1 MRSPRPAA
9 LVVGF
14 IFLVAASAVAGRL
27 FLPELSMPSVVP
39 AATATSEVDRAA
51 AARLGRDFDALAAS
65 IRSAGA
71 NELGPV
77 LKPSLTSR
85 VAALRNLT
93 RVTRLPTDAAGFYL
107 RALNLLDSA
116 IGRISDPLLAVVV
129 TDLVNQAQAEWRK
142 GDDALK

>member
-1 MRSPRPAA
+1 
-9 LVVGF
+9 
-14 IFLVAASAVAGRL
+14 
-27 FLPELSMPSVVP
+27 MPSVVP